1 MKKLLPL
8 VLLIV
13 GCNIFGEKEGI
24 CVLINMETNTILC
37 YPQRPES
44 QCRSDA
50 ENNETIT
57 PLKRVLKIRSVR
69 KLKGNAPD
77 RYSCP

>member
-44 QCRSDA
+44 QCRSEA
-50 ENNETIT
+50 ENNETIHLRYWGES
-57 PLKRVLKIRSVR
+57 PNCNEFCNSI
-69 KLKGNAPD
+69 PD
-77 RYSCP
+77 EICEIH